1 MGLDTIEDLTLLREI
16 YKNLGKNG
24 EYFNANDIIEFNGS
38 AWVVSF
44 DSSVTST
51 TQYVIN
57 STTSKQ
63 FEWTGEEWIDSY
75 EGIYRGGFWRVY
87 L

>member
-1 MGLDTIEDLTLLREI
+1 MPGGGAWGTATG
-16 YKNLGKNG
+16 NT
-24 EYFNANDIIEFNGS
+24 NDIIEFNGS
-38 AWVVSF
+38 TWVVSF
-44 DSSVTST
+44 DSGVTST

-57 STTSKQ
+57 NATSKQ